1 MTAPLYTVSFIE
13 SGWPQQFVILFSDTT
28 CDSYDGVGLWNRSL
42 DTWGEEEEQKER
54 LTLFAEPCILGAPQ
68 AQMVALFCWGVLYRL
83 APQVGQVVKN
93 PPVNSG
99 DIRDMGSIPG
109 LGRSLEVGMATHSSI
124 FGWKIP
130 WTEEPGMLQFTGS
143 QKVRHDW
150 SDLACVH
157 IDHLHFPHRQTC
169 ISVMVELWIIIL
181 YA

>member
-13 SGWPQQFVILFSDTT
+13 SGWPQQFVILFSDIT

-93 PPVNSG
+93 PPVNAG

-109 LGRSLEVGMATHSSI
+109 LGRSPGEGNGNPLQYFWLENPMDRGAWHATIHGVTKSQTWLKWLSMCTHWPSS
-124 FGWKIP
+124 FSP
-130 WTEEPGMLQFTGS
+130 
-143 QKVRHDW
+143 
-150 SDLACVH
+150 
-157 IDHLHFPHRQTC
+157 
-169 ISVMVELWIIIL
+169 
-181 YA
+181 